1 MTLVGRTSAA
11 VVLSGLMLANPL
23 IARGATTDLFVDKSM
38 PNCSDS
44 GPGTATTPYCTVVKG
59 VSKLAAGF
67 TLNIG
72 DGTYAE
78 TIKPAVSGTA
88 SAPIVIT
95 AWPGRNPVLSPASF
109 GANISSRSFVTVS
122 GLTFSGTKYDGVY
135 VTGSNN
141 ITVTGNTV
149 TGAGQPVSG
158 KTVPG
163 ISIRGSSD
171 SVVSSNNV
179 HHNNGTGILVTA
191 GSTGILVTGNS
202 ASFNAEGYRRNAN
215 GINVISPGNTVLRNV
230 THDNEDSGIQFYTG
244 GDNNLAALNVTYNN
258 GDHGIDDLNVTGG
271 RLIGNTVYRNC
282 TTGINVEGTSGNYQ
296 VIDNVAVDNGVYPAY
311 NGISCARRAGNI
323 GIWDSAPSSTTV
335 DHNLVWLTTSGKMY
349 AFGTTFTSL
358 AAMQAA
364 THQEAHGVQADPR
377 FVSPAAWNLRLQAG
391 SAAIDRG
398 DSGVSG
404 AQSSDIEGLP
414 RVDDPATSNAFA
426 EGPRTYDDLGAY
438 EYQP

>member
-1 MTLVGRTSAA
+1 MTG
-11 VVLSGLMLANPL
+11 VLTCAL
-23 IARGATTDLFVDKSM
+23 
-38 PNCSDS
+38 
-44 GPGTATTPYCTVVKG
+44 
-59 VSKLAAGF
+59 
-67 TLNIG
+67 
-72 DGTYAE
+72 
-78 TIKPAVSGTA
+78 
-88 SAPIVIT
+88 PI
-95 AWPGRNPVLSPASF
+95 F
-109 GANISSRSFVTVS
+109 
-122 GLTFSGTKYDGVY
+122 
-135 VTGSNN
+135 
-141 ITVTGNTV
+141 
-149 TGAGQPVSG
+149 
-158 KTVPG
+158 
-163 ISIRGSSD
+163 
-171 SVVSSNNV
+171 
-179 HHNNGTGILVTA
+179 
-191 GSTGILVTGNS
+191 
-202 ASFNAEGYRRNAN
+202 
-215 GINVISPGNTVLRNV
+215 
-230 THDNEDSGIQFYTG
+230 QFYTG
-244 GDNNLAALNVTYNN
+244 GDDNLAALNVTYNN

-282 TTGINVEGTSGNYQ
+282 TTGINVEGTSGDYQ

-377 FVSPAAWNLRLQAG
+377 FVSSASWNLRLQAG

>member
-1 MTLVGRTSAA
+1 MTLVGKTSAA

-44 GPGTATTPYCTVVKG
+44 GPGTETTPYCTVVKG

-72 DGTYAE
+72 NGTYAE

-95 AWPGRNPVLSPASF
+95 AWPGRSPVLNPASF
-109 GANISSRSFVTVS
+109 GANISARSYVTVS

-171 SVVSSNNV
+171 SVVDSNNV
-179 HHNNGTGILVTA
+179 HHNNGTGILVTS
-191 GSTGILVTGNS
+191 GSTGIQVTGNS

-377 FVSPAAWNLRLQAG
+377 FVSSGSWNLRLLAG